1 LAETTLKILMPVFNV
16 GPYVADAIESVL
28 AQTHQDFSL
37 HILDDGSTDDT
48 LSICRKYESQDGR
61 IRVTSHGN
69 IGIANSMNAALE
81 SVADGWVFCMHG
93 DDLMLPNR
101 LVRQLDFIRQNPDVA
116 VTSSLVHLINGNG
129 REIGRMKSALVS
141 REGVIRALARGQCIA
156 FNHPATAFRAEV
168 VKSVGGYRQDFWPA
182 EDTEL
187 WNRVAAAGHQVLVQD
202 EYLLKYRIHG
212 QAASTRKARLM
223 VQKLA
228 WMADCIAHRR
238 DSKPEPTW
246 GEFVAD
252 QELSPWP
259 VRWNNR
265 RKETARTLYQTAV
278 HYFASRQYGA
288 LVPTLAGATMLE
300 PSLVL
305 PRLLPRLLAR

>member
-1 LAETTLKILMPVFNV
+1 LTEQTLKVLMPVFNV
-16 GPYVADAIESVL
+16 GPYVADAIDSVL
-28 AQTHQDFSL
+28 AQTHRDFSL
-37 HILDDGSTDDT
+37 HILDDGSTDNT
-48 LSICRKYESQDGR
+48 LAICRAYEAQDGR
-61 IRVTSHGN
+61 IRVTSHAN

-101 LVRQLDFIRQNPDVA
+101 LVRQWEFIQHNPDLAVA
-116 VTSSLVHLINGNG
+116 SSLVYLINGNG

-141 REGVIRALARGQCIA
+141 REGVSRALARGQCIA

-202 EYLLKYRIHG
+202 EYLMKYRIHA

-228 WMADCIAHRR
+228 WMTDCIAHRR
-238 DSKPEPTW
+238 DGKPEPTW
-246 GEFVAD
+246 EEFVSE

-265 RKETARTLYQTAV
+265 RKETARTLYQSAL
-278 HYFASRQYGA
+278 HHFAARQFGVLLPA
-288 LVPTLAGATMLE
+288 LAGAAMLE